1 MSGKKAEGRV
11 PVQKTL
17 KLYINGKF
25 PRSESG
31 RTIKSTSHRGEAM
44 HVSHASRKD
53 LRDTVEAARAALD
66 TWGGL
71 SAYNR
76 GQILYRLAEILEDRA
91 SAFPAPA
98 AEVEAAVDRV
108 VHHAG
113 WTDKITALLSTLNP
127 VASAY
132 VNYSLIQPVGVVVAA
147 PDPKD
152 GLLGLVEALCVAL
165 VMGDTVALVVPPEN
179 AERAVALAEA
189 LAVSDV
195 PGGVVNVLTSEIAEL
210 MAQAARHDDID
221 ALYVAGNALPDVLF
235 EDAEK
240 ENARVMRRVLRVSGA
255 KDPATPV
262 QMQKLAEVKTVWMS
276 SGQDIRVSGKY

>member
-1 MSGKKAEGRV
+1 VSPAKASGRV

-31 RTIKSTSHRGEAM
+31 RTLKSTSHRGEAM

-53 LRDTVEAARAALD
+53 LRDTVEAARTALD
-66 TWGGL
+66 AWGSL

-76 GQILYRLAEILEDRA
+76 GQILYRLA
-91 SAFPAPA
+91 FPAPA
-98 AEVEAAVDRV
+98 AEVEAAIDRV

-132 VNYSLIQPVGVVVAA
+132 VNYSLIQPVGVVAA
-147 PDPKD
+147 IPDPAE
-152 GLLGLVEALCVAL
+152 GLLGLVEAVCTAL
-165 VMGDTVALVVPPEN
+165 VMGDTVALLVPPEN

-189 LAVSDV
+189 IAVSDV
-195 PGGVVNVLTSEIAEL
+195 PAGVVNVLTTDLGEL
-210 MAQAARHDDID
+210 VAQAARHDDID
-221 ALYVAGNALPDVLF
+221 ALYVAGNAVPAALF
-235 EDAEK
+235 EDAER
-240 ENARVMRRVLRVSGA
+240 ENARVMRRVMRVASA